1 LNLVVDVFGTTHN
14 PAKNRHT
21 MDFFHT
27 SFLKILPAPSF
38 WTGALALWLFSAAVS
53 AMDEPHDSD
62 SRFYGWLYRFTHLLA
77 ANLDRALR
85 PVSAVQPLPEQDTT
99 VLQTTENK

>member
-1 LNLVVDVFGTTHN
+1 
-14 PAKNRHT
+14 

-27 SFLKILPAPSF
+27 NFLKVLPAQSF
-38 WTGALALWLFSAAVS
+38 WTGAVALWLFSAAVS
-53 AMDEPHDSD
+53 AMDKPNNSD

-85 PVSAVQPLPEQDTT
+85 PVSATQSLPEQDTT
-99 VLQTTENK
+99 VLQTTEKE

>member
-1 LNLVVDVFGTTHN
+1 MFAALLRFSNES
-14 PAKNRHT
+14 RHI

-27 SFLKILPAPSF
+27 NFWGDLPAQSF
-38 WTGALALWLFSAAVS
+38 WTGAGALWLFSAAVS
-53 AMDEPHDSD
+53 AMDQPQSKD

-85 PVSAVQPLPEQDTT
+85 PVSVARPSSSSPPKQDTT
-99 VLQTTENK
+99 NLQTTEKE